1 MNASLLNLLHLI
13 DPTLPIGGFSHSAGL
28 ETYIQQGIVKDT
40 ATAKE
45 FVVQMLSQNL
55 QYTDAAMVSLVYD
68 AAKENDIQK
77 ILLLD
82 DECTAIKLPKEI
94 RAASNK
100 LGLRLLKIFQPLC
113 KNELVDAYAEAIK
126 IRKLLVIIA

>member
-1 MNASLLNLLHLI
+1 MQHKPTKSSSTTKLFAVNSSIKVCNENKISCPLCWLNGTNL
-13 DPTLPIGGFSHSAGL
+13 TL
-28 ETYIQQGIVKDT
+28 
-40 ATAKE
+40 

-113 KNELVDAYAEAIK
+113 KNELLDAYAEAIK